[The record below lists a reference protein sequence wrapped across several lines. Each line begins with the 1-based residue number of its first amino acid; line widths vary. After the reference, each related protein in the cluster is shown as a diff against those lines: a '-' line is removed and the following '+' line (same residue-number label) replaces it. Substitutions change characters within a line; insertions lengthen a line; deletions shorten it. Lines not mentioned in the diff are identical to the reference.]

1 MRDYSVRLKDP
12 GFKMDAPA
20 LVEASAGTGK
30 TYNIQNAYLRL
41 ILGHQL
47 KVDSILV
54 VTFTEAATHELR
66 DRLRKILSYARAVLE
81 GRALPD
87 SNENDRVRE
96 MLAAAGVDAEDR
108 MRRADALGMLKL
120 AMMDFDNAAIFTIHG
135 FCNRVLERYAFECGH
150 DPLATLATDTSKM
163 IEDACKD
170 WWRRNAYESNG
181 ATDFKSVE
189 DLAEIVRSLVG
200 KTYAQ
205 LAPEAPEYIDL
216 LPDIKKECDILCE
229 AIGGLTGKGVWCDGY
244 RFRRIKSAAEVLD
257 AAPLMKLCGR
267 ATGLPV
273 LGDEAPESSL
283 FAALAYIG
291 SLQAHP
297 PCADDDAQ
305 PFKRALK
312 KISEDAEGFINA
324 VGQKSA
330 LEEVLA
336 EVRRRVVEEGVL
348 TYDDMLRNVLSALES
363 DGGEELCQ
371 LLRDEFKA
379 AMIDEFQDTDSV
391 QYAIFK
397 ELFGRGDI
405 PLVYV
410 GDPKQ
415 AIYGFRGG
423 DVFTYYQARRA
434 IAEDRR
440 FNLGTN
446 FRSEAQLVA
455 AVNELFKDSGMP
467 GTFRHEA
474 IPYDGELKANGVPE
488 SKVLVHP
495 EDSAHPIRIWDY
507 EHDGSKKPGLTV
519 PLVATLIGDMAD
531 EIVRLISDDGF
542 TIGSER
548 VQPRHIAVLVR
559 THSEASLVSKALH
572 VRRVNAVLQNTG
584 NVFDTREAR
593 ELALLLQAMLSPADA
608 YAVRGALA
616 CGIVPC
622 SFAEILAFRAE
633 DGTAPTRSGE
643 GSTTLDEWMDI
654 FRAAGEEWRDSSV
667 IGALN
672 YFMTRTRMRAHL
684 VKQSDGERRLTNLL
698 HLSELLNESSG
709 TLGHG
714 PRMLLDWYR
723 RQLDESTREQQ
734 DEHLMRLASDE
745 DAVRIMTVY
754 KSKGLEFPIVFIPT
768 LWRKKAA
775 AKGQKDKVIG
785 YHGAAGERAVTID
798 VNDESAKAMAAE
810 ESFQEDIRLIY
821 VAVTRAANRVYLTQ
835 VGPLNSGVY
844 ALDWVLENH
853 AARMADGDGSAI
865 EIVGKSG
872 EVSGPLLASARSAD
886 AVGLEVAGTPDID
899 HGHGH
904 TSFSSLEPNTQDLV
918 DTSARDIDGE
928 SDPARASLDV
938 GAVGTDIFSIPGGAR
953 TGQCWHEI
961 FEDIDFQ
968 SERKVIARVVDDKI
982 ERYGICNS
990 PSGDISRARRSAV
1003 LKMVEGTLDVPL
1015 PMPSG
1020 SDTFALRDI
1029 PLRSRR
1035 AELEFNFS
1043 LRQSGGEVRTTAIV
1057 EVLRRHW
1064 GEDENRTE
1072 FLESVRNWDRRIPR
1086 GFMTGFIDL
1095 VCCHRDRF
1103 YIIDWKSNRRYGRL
1117 ADFGSSGIMNEMA
1130 RNTYFLQY
1138 LIYSVALHGY
1148 LDRHLQDYDY
1158 ERHFGSVFYVFLRGI
1173 ANRETRGIFSDRPA
1187 RELIADLTEVLA
1199 GGVS

>member
-66 DRLRKILSYARAVLE
+66 DRLRRILSFARTVLE
-81 GRALPD
+81 ERQLAD

-96 MLAAAGVDAEDR
+96 ILAAAGVDADDR
-108 MRRADALGMLKL
+108 IKRADALGLVKL

-150 DPLATLATDTSKM
+150 DPLATLAADTSRM
-163 IEDACKD
+163 IAEVCKD
-170 WWRRNAYESNG
+170 WWRRNAYESNM

-189 DLAEIVRSLVG
+189 DLADIVHSLAG

-205 LAPEAPEYIDL
+205 LGPAAPEYIDL
-216 LPDIKKECDILCE
+216 LPDIKKECDMLCE
-229 AIGGLTGKGVWCDGY
+229 AIGGLTGKGVWCGQY
-244 RFRRIKSAAEVLD
+244 RFRRTKSAEEVLD
-257 AAPLMKLCGR
+257 AAPLMKLCSR
-267 ATGLPV
+267 ASGLPV

-312 KISEDAEGFINA
+312 KISEDAEGMIKA

-330 LEEVLA
+330 LDEVLT
-336 EVRRRVVEEGVL
+336 EVRHRVVRDGIL
-348 TYDDMLRNVLSALES
+348 TYDDMLRNVLSALEAE
-363 DGGEELCQ
+363 GGEELCR
-371 LLRDEFKA
+371 LLRNEFKA

-391 QYAIFK
+391 QYAIFRR
-397 ELFGRGDI
+397 LFGGGDV
-405 PLVYV
+405 PLVFV

-423 DVFTYYQARRA
+423 DVFTYYQARSD

-446 FRSEAQLVA
+446 FRSETQLVA
-455 AVNELFKDSGMP
+455 AVNELFKDSGVP

-474 IPYDGELKANGVPE
+474 IPYDGELKANGVPQ
-488 SKVLVHP
+488 KALVQSG
-495 EDSAHPIRIWDY
+495 ESAHPLRIWNY
-507 EHDGSKKPGLTV
+507 EHEGSKKPGLPA

-531 EIVRLISDDGF
+531 EVVRLISREDC

-559 THSEASLVSKALH
+559 THSEADIVFKALR
-572 VRRVNAVLQNTG
+572 VRGVNAVLQNTG

-593 ELALLLQAMLSPADA
+593 ELALLLKALLSPADA

-622 SFAEILAFRAE
+622 SFAELLAFRTE
-633 DGTAPTRSGE
+633 DAAAPPRIGE
-643 GSTTLDEWMDI
+643 CPATLDEWMDI
-654 FRAAGEEWRDSSV
+654 FRAAGEEWRESSV
-667 IGALN
+667 IAALN
-672 YFMTRTRMRAHL
+672 YFMARTGMRAHL
-684 VKQSDGERRLTNLL
+684 VNQPDGERRLTNLL
-698 HLSELLNESSG
+698 HLAELLNQAAG
-709 TLGHG
+709 TLEHG
-714 PRMLLDWYR
+714 PTKLLDWYG
-723 RQLDESTREQQ
+723 RQLDDSTREQA

-775 AKGQKDKVIG
+775 AKGPKDKVIS
-785 YHGAAGERAVTID
+785 YHDGAGERAVTID
-798 VNDESAKAMAAE
+798 LKNESAKAMAAE

-835 VGPLNSGVY
+835 VGPLNEDIY

-853 AARMADGDGSAI
+853 AARLAGADGSLI
-865 EIVGKSG
+865 EIVNKSG
-872 EVSGPLLASARSAD
+872 EASDPLMASGRIAD
-886 AVGLEVAGTPDID
+886 AVELSVAGTPAID
-899 HGHGH
+899 HGYGH
-904 TSFSSLEPNTQDLV
+904 TSFSSLEPNTQELV
-918 DTSARDIDGE
+918 DTSARDLDGE
-928 SDPARASLDV
+928 AEPARASLEPGV
-938 GAVGTDIFSIPGGAR
+938 VGTDIFSIPGGAR

-961 FEDIDFQ
+961 FEDLDFQ
-968 SERKVIARVVDDKI
+968 SGREVIARVVDDKI
-982 ERYGICNS
+982 ARYGICGG
-990 PSGDISRARRSAV
+990 PGGEVGRARRAAV
-1003 LKMVEGTLDVPL
+1003 LKMVEDTLSIPL
-1015 PMPSG
+1015 PMPDGADS
-1020 SDTFALRDI
+1020 FALRDL

-1035 AELEFNFS
+1035 AELEFSFS
-1043 LRQSGGEVRTTAIV
+1043 LRQSGEEVRTTAIV
-1057 EVLRRHW
+1057 EMLRRHW
-1064 GEDENRTE
+1064 GDDENRTE

-1117 ADFGSSGIMNEMA
+1117 ADFGRNGIVNEMA

-1148 LDRHLQDYDY
+1148 LDRHLEDYDY
-1158 ERHFGSVFYVFLRGI
+1158 ERHFGGVFYVFLRGI
-1173 ANRETRGIFSDRPA
+1173 ANGETRGIFSDRPG

-1199 GGVS
+1199 GGVT